1 MEIGPTTRVVVT
13 GASRGIGR
21 AIATA
26 FAEAGAEVGLLSR
39 SEEELNELALALPG
53 EGHEAIAADVGD
65 REELQKA
72 IDEFG
77 RVDVVVANAG
87 IAQYGPFRDMELD
100 DVERMTRINWLGTVN
115 TVAAVLPAMLDR
127 ASGHIVVVSS
137 GAGHRS
143 FPWAAVY
150 GATKSA
156 QRGFAEALRHELSGT
171 GVSVTVVYPGEVKSN
186 LHDHD
191 AQNMPDWYHGKER
204 AAPAEP
210 LAQAIVAAV
219 REDKRAVYY
228 PGIVRLLRI
237 VHGISPRLSDRML
250 RVLRGGTAAPRTD

>member
-1 MEIGPTTRVVVT
+1 MEIGPGTRVVVT

-26 FAEAGAEVGLLSR
+26 FAETGAEVGLLSR

-65 REELQKA
+65 RDELQKA

-87 IAQYGPFRDMELD
+87 VAQYGPFRDMDLE

-115 TVAAVLPAMLDR
+115 AVAAVLPGMLDR
-127 ASGHIVVVSS
+127 AKGHIVVVSS
-137 GAGHRS
+137 GAGHRA

-171 GVSVTVVYPGEVKSN
+171 GVSVTVVYPGEVKSH

-191 AQNMPDWYHGKER
+191 AANMPDWYHGKER
-204 AAPAEP
+204 AAPPEP
-210 LAQAIVAAV
+210 LAQAIVEAV
-219 REDKRAVYY
+219 RDDKRAVYY
-228 PGIVRLLRI
+228 PQIVRLLRI
-237 VHGISPRLSDRML
+237 VHGVSPRASDRML

>member
-21 AIATA
+21 AIALA
-26 FAEAGAEVGLLSR
+26 FAESGAEVGLLAR

-53 EGHEAIAADVGD
+53 EGHEAVAADVGD
-65 REELQKA
+65 REQLKGA

-87 IAQYGPFRDMELD
+87 IAQYGPFRDMDLD
-100 DVERMTRINWLGTVN
+100 LVERMTRINWLGTVN
-115 TVAAVLPAMLDR
+115 TVAAVLPGMLDR
-127 ASGHIVVVSS
+127 ARGHIVIVSS

-171 GVSVTVVYPGEVKSN
+171 GVSLTLVYPGEVKSH

-191 AQNMPDWYHGKER
+191 EANMPDWYHGKEK

-210 LAQAIVAAV
+210 LGRAIVQAV
-219 REDKRAVYY
+219 EQDKRAVYY
-228 PGIVRLLRI
+228 PPIVRLLRI
-237 VHGISPRLSDRML
+237 VHGVSPQLSDRML
-250 RVLRGGTAAPRTD
+250 RVMRGGTAAPRTD